1 MKSPGGRTK
10 GERKSR
16 KGGRSLVLVLTDTS
30 WSNFHFWVVSLFSY
44 LFGLNERKKKLPF
57 LSLLFIP
64 STNFGYDQCPK
75 SWIGVRKLPEKRQG
89 APWIELDELHFAR
102 EIFLVRKILYWKFK
116 IKKKAHTREG
126 GPNTFSFRGG
136 ETSLITS
143 HWARGAPNPP
153 THSSITVFSWL
164 ALIDPYCIGIRRPSF
179 DCCQFI
185 SSMFD
190 STLC

>member
-1 MKSPGGRTK
+1 MNGANSHVLSSLVWFREHPSPRPLLVLLNWKPSSWIFFSYAGESTSPLYNTWIWIPIWVSIKQNEKPGWKHNTK

-30 WSNFHFWVVSLFSY
+30 LSNFHFWVLSLFSY

-64 STNFGYDQCPK
+64 STNFGYDQCPT

-102 EIFLVRKILYWKFK
+102 DLFLVRKILYWKFK
-116 IKKKAHTREG
+116 IKKIKKIKG
-126 GPNTFSFRGG
+126 LP
-136 ETSLITS
+136 
-143 HWARGAPNPP
+143 
-153 THSSITVFSWL
+153 
-164 ALIDPYCIGIRRPSF
+164 
-179 DCCQFI
+179 
-185 SSMFD
+185 
-190 STLC
+190 

>member
-1 MKSPGGRTK
+1 MFFLVSFGFESIPLPVPYSFFWIESRHPGFSFRMPGKVPHLYTIHEFGFVSIKQNEKPGWKHNTK

-30 WSNFHFWVVSLFSY
+30 LSNFHFWVLSLFSY

-64 STNFGYDQCPK
+64 STNFGYDQCPT

-102 EIFLVRKILYWKFK
+102 DIFLVRKILYWKFK
-116 IKKKAHTREG
+116 IKKIKG
-126 GPNTFSFRGG
+126 LP
-136 ETSLITS
+136 
-143 HWARGAPNPP
+143 
-153 THSSITVFSWL
+153 
-164 ALIDPYCIGIRRPSF
+164 
-179 DCCQFI
+179 
-185 SSMFD
+185 
-190 STLC
+190 